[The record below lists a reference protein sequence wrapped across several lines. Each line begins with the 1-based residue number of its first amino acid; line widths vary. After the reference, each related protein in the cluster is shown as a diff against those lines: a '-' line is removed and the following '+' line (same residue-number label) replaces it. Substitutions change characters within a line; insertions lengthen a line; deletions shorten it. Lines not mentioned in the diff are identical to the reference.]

1 MKAVVRHER
10 CANARPHEAISGETV
25 MRRRNKFYFSIIIF
39 LGLIGELILL
49 GYIASTSVQA
59 ETVVER
65 STNFAEVRLLRR
77 SLNLVS
83 LVPVTS
89 QGQTVGMVA
98 VYDNSATPRTEDY
111 LELYDG
117 NGEIVAIGWFDQFG
131 IRRMI
136 VDRGLVDGADRFQR
150 IFVTLVSGESI

>member
-10 CANARPHEAISGETV
+10 CANARPHEAISGETA

-39 LGLIGELILL
+39 LSLIGELILL
-49 GYIASTSVQA
+49 GYIASTSIQA

-65 STNFAEVRLLRR
+65 STNFAEVELSRR

-89 QGQTVGMVA
+89 QGQTVGIVA
-98 VYDNSATPRTEDY
+98 VYDNPVTPRTEDY
-111 LELYDG
+111 LELYDSG
-117 NGEIVAIGWFDQFG
+117 GELVAVGWFDQFG

-136 VDRGLVDGADRFQR
+136 VDRGLVEGEDRFQR